1 MIYNIEK
8 YDIMVISVLLCIG
21 VKIMG
26 KVENILLEIVQNEDE
41 LKRFLEQ
48 KTIDDVYNFI
58 LKKDETIG
66 KEEFDETITEM
77 FDNYFGKES
86 KEIKEED
93 LGLISGGTGNFGK
106 KATSAVLSLL
116 MVFPGFIPSASALEE
131 GDMSGSTQSR
141 YRWVQNIQDSAR
153 DVKNYVVDLSER
165 GYKGLNSWLS
175 KHPVYARLIGSA
187 AAVVLV
193 CAVAVIVKNKVCANP
208 SLSAEQEPESAQ
220 PDLALDGAPAP
231 APAPVVDGASVAPA
245 PAPAPVV
252 DGASVA
258 PAPAPADGASVAPA
272 PAPADGASVA
282 PAPAPVVD
290 GASHSLVDELKERI
304 SEGKSSASEDKK
316 PSLVGYRDNL
326 RGKFKQVEY
335 KDEFGN
341 VTVID
346 VPLNFD
352 EFLDKYKELSD
363 PKVPHDKNDEIAL
376 LVFEGLEDKCAR
388 FAIESCKSERKNKS
402 LNDLLADELSWRIG
416 QYVHYSDDERD
427 DEWDDEWDDDVP
439 PKVIS
444 EAPAAGG
451 APKVTS
457 GSPAAGGAPKV
468 TGGAPAAGGASKVT
482 SGAPAAGGASK
493 VTSGAPAAGGASKV
507 TSGAP
512 AAGGAPKV
520 TSGAPAA
527 GGTPK
532 VTGGAPAAGG
542 APKVTGGAPAAGGA
556 PKVTSGAPAAGGTP
570 KVTGGAPAAGGTP
583 KVTGGAP
590 AAGETPTA
598 VDYSSE
604 IISRDREE
612 SRSTV
617 SSLVGSRGGS
627 HSDGEGKDRKDKRGR
642 KGNKGKKHRGR
653 GRFEKPEERGESKGG
668 HGEDSERSVTTESLR
683 RSARMFDELIPTKT
697 ESDRS
702 GRAKGGHGK
711 DSERS
716 TPTTIKDLGR
726 STRMFDKLIP
736 TETESDGSVADDEG
750 DKLAKRERKDKE
762 EAEKTEK
769 ERKDKEEAEK
779 AEKERKDKEEA
790 EKAEKERKDKEEAKE
805 AERRRKAEEEAK
817 EAERRRK
824 VEEEAEKAER
834 ERKAKEEKKAKKAA
848 KRKRKVEE
856 EERAKKEAEEE
867 ERAKKEAEEKRRAEE
882 EAEKAREAEEKRR
895 TREGRKAKKAAERKR
910 KVEEEERAKK
920 EAEEETKAAETE
932 IEMDPGQSVIKIP
945 GGGLVSISNDGG
957 GSLTSTVVSPTG
969 THISSADGTTG
980 KVGVPEVPARPDL
993 PAESKSTSGDETR
1006 KKKHHEKGRG
1016 EGRGKGHHKKD
1027 RGKGHGEGK

>member
-77 FDNYFGKES
+77 FDDYFGKES

-220 PDLALDGAPAP
+220 PDLALDGAPSP
-231 APAPVVDGASVAPA
+231 A
-245 PAPAPVV
+245 
-252 DGASVA
+252 
-258 PAPAPADGASVAPA
+258 
-272 PAPADGASVA
+272 APADGASVA

-427 DEWDDEWDDDVP
+427 DERDDEWDPDNDESTTSRALKVTSGVP
-439 PKVIS
+439 A
-444 EAPAAGG
+444 APAADKTSTTGITSTAAGG

-457 GSPAAGGAPKV
+457 
-468 TGGAPAAGGASKVT
+468 
-482 SGAPAAGGASK
+482 
-493 VTSGAPAAGGASKV
+493 
-507 TSGAP
+507 
-512 AAGGAPKV
+512 
-520 TSGAPAA
+520 
-527 GGTPK
+527 
-532 VTGGAPAAGG
+532 
-542 APKVTGGAPAAGGA
+542 
-556 PKVTSGAPAAGGTP
+556 
-570 KVTGGAPAAGGTP
+570 GAPAAGGTP

-617 SSLVGSRGGS
+617 SPPLGVSERKSS
-627 HSDGEGKDRKDKRGR
+627 SDGEGKDRKDKRGR

-653 GRFEKPEERGESKGG
+653 GRFGKPEERGESKGG

-726 STRMFDKLIP
+726 STRMFDEPIP

-750 DKLAKRERKDKE
+750 DELAKR
-762 EAEKTEK
+762 

-779 AEKERKDKEEA
+779 AEKERKA
-790 EKAEKERKDKEEAKE
+790 KEEAKE
-805 AERRRKAEEEAK
+805 AERRRKA
-817 EAERRRK
+817 
-824 VEEEAEKAER
+824 EEEAEKAER

-848 KRKRKVEE
+848 KRKRKAEE
-856 EERAKKEAEEE
+856 EAERERKAEEE

-895 TREGRKAKKAAERKR
+895 TREERKAKKAAEG
-910 KVEEEERAKK
+910 RAK
-920 EAEEETKAAETE
+920 EETKAAETE

-945 GGGLVSISNDGG
+945 SGGLVSISNDGG

>member
-1 MIYNIEK
+1 
-8 YDIMVISVLLCIG
+8 
-21 VKIMG
+21 MG
-26 KVENILLEIVQNEDE
+26 KVESILLEIVQDEDE

-77 FDNYFGKES
+77 FDNHFGKGS

-93 LGLISGGTGNFGK
+93 LGLISGGTGNFGR
-106 KATSAVLSLL
+106 KATSAVMSLL
-116 MVFPGFIPSASALEE
+116 TVFPGFIPSASALEE

-153 DVKNYVVDLSER
+153 GVKNYVVDLSKR
-165 GYKGLNSWLS
+165 GYERLDSWLS
-175 KHPVYARLIGSA
+175 KHPIYARLIGSA
-187 AAVVLV
+187 AAVAVV
-193 CAVAVIVKNKVCANP
+193 CAVAVVVKNKVCANP

-220 PDLALDGAPAP
+220 PDLVLDGAPAPAP

-245 PAPAPVV
+245 PVPVPSAPAPVP
-252 DGASVA
+252 SA
-258 PAPAPADGASVAPA
+258 PSLAADGASR
-272 PAPADGASVA
+272 
-282 PAPAPVVD
+282 
-290 GASHSLVDELKERI
+290 SLVDELKERI
-304 SEGKSSASEDKK
+304 SEGKSPASEDKK
-316 PSLVGYRDNL
+316 PSLVGYGKNL
-326 RGKFKQVEY
+326 EGKYKRVEHV
-335 KDEFGN
+335 DESGN
-341 VTVID
+341 ITIVD
-346 VPLNFD
+346 VPLNFY
-352 EFLDKYKELSD
+352 EFSTMYKKLSN
-363 PKVPHDKNDEIAL
+363 PEVPHDKNDEITL

-388 FAIESCKSERKNKS
+388 FAIESCKRERKNKP
-402 LNDLLADELSWRIG
+402 LKDVLADGLSRRIAPH
-416 QYVHYSDDERD
+416 VCYSDDEGDSSD
-427 DEWDDEWDDDVP
+427 DEWDPDNDESTTSRALKVTSGVP
-439 PKVIS
+439 A
-444 EAPAAGG
+444 APAADKTSTTGITSTAAGG
-451 APKVTS
+451 A
-457 GSPAAGGAPKV
+457 
-468 TGGAPAAGGASKVT
+468 
-482 SGAPAAGGASK
+482 
-493 VTSGAPAAGGASKV
+493 
-507 TSGAP
+507 
-512 AAGGAPKV
+512 
-520 TSGAPAA
+520 
-527 GGTPK
+527 
-532 VTGGAPAAGG
+532 
-542 APKVTGGAPAAGGA
+542 
-556 PKVTSGAPAAGGTP
+556 
-570 KVTGGAPAAGGTP
+570 P

-653 GRFEKPEERGESKGG
+653 VRFGKPEERGESKGG

-726 STRMFDKLIP
+726 STRMFDKPIP

-750 DKLAKRERKDKE
+750 DELAKR
-762 EAEKTEK
+762 

-790 EKAEKERKDKEEAKE
+790 E
-805 AERRRKAEEEAK
+805 RRRKA
-817 EAERRRK
+817 
-824 VEEEAEKAER
+824 EEEAEKAER
-834 ERKAKEEKKAKKAA
+834 ERKDKEEKKAKKAA
-848 KRKRKVEE
+848 KRKRKAEE
-856 EERAKKEAEEE
+856 EAERERKAEEE

-882 EAEKAREAEEKRR
+882 EAEKAMEAEEKRR
-895 TREGRKAKKAAERKR
+895 TREERKAKKAAER
-910 KVEEEERAKK
+910 RAK
-920 EAEEETKAAETE
+920 EETKAAETE

-980 KVGVPEVPARPDL
+980 KVEVPEVPVRPDL
-993 PAESKSTSGDETR
+993 PAKSKSTSGDETR

>member
-245 PAPAPVV
+245 PAPA
-252 DGASVA
+252 
-258 PAPAPADGASVAPA
+258 
-272 PAPADGASVA
+272 DGASVA

-493 VTSGAPAAGGASKV
+493 VTSGAPAAGGA
-507 TSGAP
+507 
-512 AAGGAPKV
+512 PKV
-520 TSGAPAA
+520 TS
-527 GGTPK
+527 
-532 VTGGAPAAGG
+532 
-542 APKVTGGAPAAGGA
+542 
-556 PKVTSGAPAAGGTP
+556 
-570 KVTGGAPAAGGTP
+570 GAPAAGGTP